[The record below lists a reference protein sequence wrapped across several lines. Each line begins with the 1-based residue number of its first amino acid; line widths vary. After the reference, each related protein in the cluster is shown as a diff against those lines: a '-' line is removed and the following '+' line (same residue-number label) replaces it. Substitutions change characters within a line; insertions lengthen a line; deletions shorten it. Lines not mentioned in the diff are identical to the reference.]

1 MASPGTQPDATATG
15 AAAPPPKVPG
25 YRIQKRLGE
34 GGMAAVYLATQES
47 LDRPVAIKV
56 MEAGGLQD
64 EVSKQRFENEAR
76 TIAQISHPCIV
87 AIYEVGRTGDG
98 RMYYIMPYLGNGDLA
113 QRDLRNDEAGIV
125 RILRALLSALEYAH
139 QRGIVHRDVKAA
151 NVLFDV
157 ADRPLLTDFGIA
169 LSRRDTSR
177 ITTAGLAVG
186 SSGYMAPEQARGD
199 VVDGRADLYSVG
211 VLTYEL
217 LTGHLPYQ
225 APDALALALMHAQN
239 PVPSLPTHQRHW
251 QFFID
256 KAMAKDPAQRFQTAR
271 QMLEATDRI
280 ERRSRQRF
288 GSSLL
293 GSDGTSAVGAWW
305 KHPSARAGIGIVLAV
320 GVFFA
325 VRQHLPWSKPSAD
338 AEDATDQPG
347 HAPRPAHAAIHPSAM
362 PSTRS
367 LPTPASSAPA
377 GSPAP
382 AFAAASPAS
391 SAPPS
396 AVAASGSITP
406 DTAVYSAA
414 REALKR
420 GDLTAPADGNA
431 VDLARMAWKLS
442 PESEPARALAA
453 DTLKALANREAQ
465 SIVEHHDPRV
475 LDDRLKSLQLAD
487 GTIGRDAPV
496 WREIRAILGG
506 AIDRRV
512 QAESSIDDKNA
523 LRRTEALARQIDLAD
538 VYKRSVTLA
547 ANQAEAAKATANL
560 DAQVAALGP
569 AWVVLPRATPKAP
582 VAALA
587 RAQVTRHEYAD
598 FVNATRR
605 PAAACSG
612 PRPAPADGRK
622 TWSDPGFVVTSGQ
635 AVVCVSWNDANAYT
649 QWLGAQKG
657 QHYRLATAADW
668 KAAKAQGNLNPAH
681 AEWLL
686 DRSVAG
692 RGAGALDGAQGFD
705 DVGFRVVRVFDPPR
719 R

>member
-1 MASPGTQPDATATG
+1 MALPSLPPEAPAPG

-25 YRIQKRLGE
+25 YRTLKRLGE

-98 RMYYIMPYLGNGDLA
+98 RMYYIMPYLGNGDLS
-113 QRDLRNDEAGIV
+113 QRDLRDDEGGIV
-125 RILRALLSALEYAH
+125 RVLRALLSALEYAH

-169 LSRRDTSR
+169 LSKRDTSR

-225 APDALALALMHAQN
+225 APDALALALMHAQS
-239 PVPSLPTHQRHW
+239 PIPSLPTNKRHW

-256 KAMAKDPAQRFQTAR
+256 KAMAKDPGQRFRDAR
-271 QMLEATDRI
+271 QMLDATQRI
-280 ERRSRQRF
+280 ERRARQRF
-288 GSSLL
+288 GASLL
-293 GSDGTSAVGAWW
+293 GGDNTATR
-305 KHPSARAGIGIVLAV
+305 RAGWKQPLALA
-320 GVFFA
+320 GAAIALAGGALFLA
-325 VRQHLPWSKPSAD
+325 RQHLPWPRTSTEA
-338 AEDATDQPG
+338 ADATDRPG
-347 HAPRPAHAAIHPSAM
+347 GALARPHHAPRTSDATAHASPSNF
-362 PSTRS
+362 
-367 LPTPASSAPA
+367 AP
-377 GSPAP
+377 
-382 AFAAASPAS
+382 
-391 SAPPS
+391 SAPPTS
-396 AVAASGSITP
+396 SRPVAIVSSNRPTTAVASPSLAP
-406 DTAVYSAA
+406 DTAVLSAA
-414 REALKR
+414 REAIR
-420 GDLTAPADGNA
+420 SGDLTAPADGNA
-431 VDLARMAWKLS
+431 VDLSRMAWKLS
-442 PESEPARALAA
+442 PESESTRTLAA

-487 GTIGRDAPV
+487 ATIGRDAPV
-496 WREIRAILGG
+496 WREVRAILAG
-506 AIDRRV
+506 ALDRRV
-512 QAESSIDDKNA
+512 QAESSIADKNA

-538 VYKRSVTLA
+538 VYKRSLAMA
-547 ANQAEAAKATANL
+547 ANQADAAKATANL
-560 DAQVAALGP
+560 DAQVAALGT

-582 VAALA
+582 VTALA
-587 RAQVTRHEYAD
+587 RGQVTRHEYAD

-605 PAAACSG
+605 PASACSG
-612 PRPAPADGRK
+612 SKPVPASGRK
-622 TWSDPGFVVTSGQ
+622 IWSDPGFAVTSGQ
-635 AVVCVSWNDANAYT
+635 PVVCVSWSDANAYT

-668 KAAKAQGNLNPAH
+668 KAAKAQGNLDAAH

-692 RGAGALDGAQGFD
+692 RGAGTLDGATGFD